1 MPKTPRKTTKRK
13 TVRLIFRLLLL
24 TLVAV
29 VAGVGLFSWNAA
41 RVAGNALPMPFGYGV
56 AVVLSGSMEPELSVD
71 DLVII
76 KQTDTFNVNDVV
88 VYQSGSSL
96 VIHRIIELNDE
107 TAITQGDANNA
118 PDEPIP
124 LSAIKG
130 TLVVAIPLVGVITH
144 IVQNPI
150 GVICILAL
158 AVLLLELS
166 YQKEK
171 KKDETDLEKI
181 KEEIRLLRAEK
192 RLQADFDLTME
203 DLERMEREYKNDSQ
217 E

>member
-1 MPKTPRKTTKRK
+1 MAKSPKKAKKNKIGRA
-13 TVRLIFRLLLL
+13 IFRILLLA
-24 TLVAV
+24 VAAV
-29 VAGVGLFSWNAA
+29 IAGVGLFSWNAA

-76 KQTDTFNVNDVV
+76 REAEEFQEGDVV

-96 VIHRIIELNDE
+96 VIHRIIQLEGE

-118 PDEPIP
+118 PDDPVP
-124 LSAIKG
+124 LTAIKG
-130 TLVVAIPLVGVITH
+130 KLLVAIPFVGVVTH
-144 IVQNPI
+144 IVQNPV

-158 AVLLLELS
+158 AVLFLEFS

-171 KKDETDLEKI
+171 KSDETDLEKI
-181 KEEIRLLRAEK
+181 KEEIRVLRAET
-192 RLQADFDLTME
+192 RLHTDLDVTME
-203 DLERMEREYKNDSQ
+203 DLERMEQEYKN
-217 E
+217 EMKE